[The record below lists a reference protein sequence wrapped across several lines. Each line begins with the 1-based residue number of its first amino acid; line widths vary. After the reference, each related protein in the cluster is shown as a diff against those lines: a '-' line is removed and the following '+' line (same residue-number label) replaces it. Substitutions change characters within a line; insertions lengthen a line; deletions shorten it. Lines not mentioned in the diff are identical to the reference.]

1 MAITFSSD
9 AQNLSFKDLRDTA
22 ELAESYFGTQKDPEQ
37 MPTTE
42 AESRWLFAHIPEC
55 VNVIKDDGKL
65 IGFAFIIPCREAIM
79 RDFLSKRIA
88 EAQLYARVK
97 KEGINA
103 NLLQVHIVWPFP
115 TDPVT
120 KILKNAKTVINV
132 EMNYTAQ
139 LASLIRRETG
149 IKINHNIVKYN
160 GRPISETEIIDAV
173 REVIQKRTERVVL
186 TAGM

>member
-103 NLLQVHIVWPFP
+103 TNF
-115 TDPVT
+115 
-120 KILKNAKTVINV
+120 TVLYLCSAFV
-132 EMNYTAQ
+132 KPEYRKQ
-139 LASLIRRETG
+139 GLASKAMFKIITILMKKRNLKTIPPLFFEGYSENGNKFAAAVKRKWPNLTIR
-149 IKINHNIVKYN
+149 
-160 GRPISETEIIDAV
+160 
-173 REVIQKRTERVVL
+173 ERV
-186 TAGM
+186 